1 MVNTST
7 EAAMDSQ
14 VQARLAE
21 GCPGSAAYWGEV
33 DDLAGEDQVG
43 VVGAQAGAVG
53 VDDAQ
58 PVGGDLV
65 VGEVAGAPAGNQGE
79 AVAGDGPEVVAGLDL
94 VLTAG
99 GAGGALRRWGWR
111 WRLGCWRGR
120 GWWCG
125 SWWSGGWWGRRRWGR
140 RRWGRSC

>member
-14 VQARLAE
+14 VQACLAE

-43 VVGAQAGAVG
+43 VV
-53 VDDAQ
+53 
-58 PVGGDLV
+58 
-65 VGEVAGAPAGNQGE
+65 GAPAGNQGE

-99 GAGGALRRWGWR
+99 GAGGALRRWGGR
-111 WRLGCWRGR
+111 RLGCWRGR

-125 SWWSGGWWGRRRWGR
+125 SWWR
-140 RRWGRSC
+140 RRWGRSCWGRSCWGAGR